1 MATMTE
7 RVYFEVRTVWP
18 DGKRSVETFDRKQTA
33 LDRMDLLAKDFVV
46 RSINAELQVVYVCH
60 IEQVIHSDRPI

>member
-7 RVYFEVRTVWP
+7 QVYFEVRTVWP
-18 DGKRSVETFDRKQTA
+18 DGKCSVEKFHRKQTA
-33 LDRMDLLAKDFVV
+33 LDRMDVLAKDFVV
-46 RSINAELQVVYVCH
+46 RTIDAALQVVHVCH